1 MPSLVPPPPP
11 TPPLPEPPPYPAP
24 PAPPA
29 PPPAALS
36 PWAWAAA
43 VVLGQ
48 PTAHRLVHAFFLGL
62 AALATVLLGGV
73 RGCR

>member
-1 MPSLVPPPPP
+1 MPRPHPPSTQPPEL
-11 TPPLPEPPPYPAP
+11 PPV
-24 PAPPA
+24 

-36 PWAWAAA
+36 PWAWVAA

-62 AALATVLLGGV
+62 AAVLTVVLGAA
-73 RGCR
+73 RSCR

>member
-1 MPSLVPPPPP
+1 MQTLPSVPAARA
-11 TPPLPEPPPYPAP
+11 PAP
-24 PAPPA
+24 PSATAPTPA
-29 PPPAALS
+29 PAPLT

-62 AALATVLLGGV
+62 IGLATVLLGAA